1 MAEYD
6 YDVLVIGSGPS
17 GQRAAIQSAKLHKR
31 VAVIERKAVVGGVC
45 VNTGTIPSK
54 TMREAVLH
62 LSGYRYRNLYGQSYT
77 VKQNITIADL
87 LFRTG
92 HVVNNEIEVMRHQM
106 MRNDVELIVAEAS
119 FLDPHTVRLAAIDRR
134 GHRDVTAESII
145 LAAGT
150 HASSDEHIPFDGQRI
165 FTSDDVLNLERLPRS
180 LTVVGAGVIGCEF
193 ACIFA
198 TLGVR
203 VTLVDKRERL
213 LPFVDRE
220 ITDAL
225 RSPGSRSSATTA
237 ACSS

>member
-1 MAEYD
+1 
-6 YDVLVIGSGPS
+6 
-17 GQRAAIQSAKLHKR
+17 
-31 VAVIERKAVVGGVC
+31 
-45 VNTGTIPSK
+45 
-54 TMREAVLH
+54 
-62 LSGYRYRNLYGQSYT
+62 
-77 VKQNITIADL
+77 
-87 LFRTG
+87 
-92 HVVNNEIEVMRHQM
+92 MRHQM